1 MDNRFKIKKIFLT
14 SICLFFVLIGIAQNQ
29 SWSVIS
35 SNVNFKIKNAGFN
48 VNGKFSNLNA
58 AIQFDAAKNSGNKM
72 DASIDANSVNTD
84 NSTRDGHL
92 KKEEYFSVDKFPK
105 INMVATSFTKINEGK
120 FKGLF
125 TLTIKGISKIIP
137 IEFTFTEQNSL
148 AKFAGSFIINRL
160 DYQVGSSSFILADNV
175 TISIDVT
182 CVKK

>member
-1 MDNRFKIKKIFLT
+1 MKKAFLT
-14 SICLFFVLIGIAQNQ
+14 SICLFFVLIVMAQNQ
-29 SWSVIS
+29 SWSVVS

-48 VNGKFSNLNA
+48 VSGKFTNLNA
-58 AIQFDAAKNSGNKM
+58 TIQFDAAKNSGNKIE
-72 DASIDANSVNTD
+72 ATIDANTVNTD

-105 INMVATSFTKINEGK
+105 INMVSTSITKINEGK

-137 IEFTFTEQNSL
+137 IEFTFLEQNGN
-148 AKFAGSFIINRL
+148 AKFAGSLIINRL